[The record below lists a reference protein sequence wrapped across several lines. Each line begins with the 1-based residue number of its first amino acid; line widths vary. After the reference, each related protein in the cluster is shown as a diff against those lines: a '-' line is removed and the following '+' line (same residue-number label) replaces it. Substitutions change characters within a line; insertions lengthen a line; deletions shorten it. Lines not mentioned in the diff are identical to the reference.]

1 MGFPSRRD
9 DGSAGR
15 RPMNAEPKVFISYR
29 REEAAAYAGRLYD
42 AMAERFG
49 KSNVFMD
56 VDLKPGVDFVDQIT
70 RGVGACEALIAVMG
84 PSWATVTDEEGGVR
98 IADPEDFVRLEVETA
113 LKRPDVTLI
122 PVLVSGA
129 RMPDPDELPEEIQPI
144 TRRHALE
151 LRNDIWRYDVG
162 RLNDTLDELF
172 GGVAAAPADT
182 VPPKRPLPRPPTWRF
197 ILEGVVVAGL
207 AALVARALAPDIRL
221 DIGTAG
227 EPSRF
232 ITNLIQVRGVTW
244 AVAGVALGI
253 WLAFRVRAAHD
264 YGRCALLGLLVGAIA
279 GALGG
284 AIFGFPVAYGED
296 QDRFS
301 TTAQLINVGSFAV
314 TGALIGAL
322 IGGLWL
328 PPRVAAGLA
337 SGGVAAA
344 LAVAPF
350 VGGDTKEW
358 VFFLNAAAIAGATL
372 ATLLAINAKRPTTG
386 RRADARATE
395 P

>member
-1 MGFPSRRD
+1 MSLATLAVLITIAGGILAILARIFGVFGAIRRW
-9 DGSAGR
+9 SQHKA
-15 RPMNAEPKVFISYR
+15 P
-29 REEAAAYAGRLYD
+29 
-42 AMAERFG
+42 
-49 KSNVFMD
+49 
-56 VDLKPGVDFVDQIT
+56 
-70 RGVGACEALIAVMG
+70 
-84 PSWATVTDEEGGVR
+84 
-98 IADPEDFVRLEVETA
+98 VRLKCEDAGDFHPIAGGREAIRIEAFNRSDSEVEV
-113 LKRPDVTLI
+113 K
-122 PVLVSGA
+122 GFG
-129 RMPDPDELPEEIQPI
+129 
-144 TRRHALE
+144 LE
-151 LRNDIWRYDVG
+151 LTTQGQAAPRRYEVAGHPPGSFPKRLLPHGAFEGEIDKKALGDQPFMQDCTGVHAYVDIAGLRRRTIDIW
-162 RLNDTLDELF
+162 
-172 GGVAAAPADT
+172 
-182 VPPKRPLPRPPTWRF
+182 PLPRPTWRF

-207 AALVARALAPDIRL
+207 AALVARSLAPDIRL

-232 ITNLIQVRGVTW
+232 ITNLIQTRGVTW

-296 QDRFS
+296 QNRFS

-314 TGALIGAL
+314 AGALIGAL
-322 IGGLWL
+322 IVGLWL

-350 VGGDTKEW
+350 VGGDTNEW
-358 VFFLNAAAIAGATL
+358 VFCLNAAAIAGATL
-372 ATLLAINAKRPTTG
+372 ATMVAIDAKRPTIERPVLAAG
-386 RRADARATE
+386 